1 MEKPVRVKIFDHEYL
16 IRSDEDEE
24 QVQIIA
30 QFVNDKFGEIKD
42 NTKGLSELKIAILVS
57 FHIAA
62 EYFQTLKEHE
72 DLTIDIQSRARTL
85 NYHIDSILA

>member
-16 IRSDEDEE
+16 IRSDEDED

-30 QFVNDKFGEIKD
+30 QFVNDKFGEIKG

-57 FHIAA
+57 FYIAA
-62 EYFQTLKEHE
+62 EYFQTLKDHE

-85 NYHIDSILA
+85 NYQIDSILT